1 MWFNWRFVILI
12 IIFIQINFLKSQ
24 TNVVSTSDTSSIEP
38 KIIKNKSARKASI
51 YSAVLPG
58 LGQAYNKKY
67 WKIPIIYAGIGGFA
81 YMFYSNHINY
91 MYYRKNLLAVTD
103 DDPNTTNEISGYD
116 QTGLQAE
123 KLRYKKLRDVGIIGF
138 SLVYIFNI
146 VDANVD
152 AHLKT
157 FDVNDN
163 LSFKIK
169 PVFSS
174 TSNNSFGLGLGIK
187 INLKY

>member
-1 MWFNWRFVILI
+1 MWFSLRFVFV
-12 IIFIQINFLKSQ
+12 IIFLFQIKYLTCQIN
-24 TNVVSTSDTSSIEP
+24 TISTPDTSTIEP
-38 KIIKNKSARKASI
+38 KVIKNKSARKASI
-51 YSAVLPG
+51 YSAILPG

-67 WKIPIIYAGIGGFA
+67 WKIPIIYAGIGGFG

-91 MYYRKNLLAVTD
+91 IYYRKNLLAVTD
-103 DDPNTTNEISGYD
+103 DDPNTNNEIAGYD

-157 FDVNDN
+157 FDVSDN
-163 LSFKIK
+163 LSLKIK
-169 PVFSS
+169 PVF
-174 TSNNSFGLGLGIK
+174 TTTPNNNFGVGVGVKL
-187 INLKY
+187 NLK